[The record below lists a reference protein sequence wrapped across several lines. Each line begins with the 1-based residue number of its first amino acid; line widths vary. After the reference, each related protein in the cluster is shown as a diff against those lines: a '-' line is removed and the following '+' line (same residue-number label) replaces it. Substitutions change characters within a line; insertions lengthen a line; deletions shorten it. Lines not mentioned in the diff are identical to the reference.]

1 MVKDRPLR
9 DLADRLRGHKP
20 FTLSRWGDNEWHCLF
35 GEQNG
40 YMPRDGYFY
49 FFEMQARLWG
59 VLNSGPTY
67 SLGLSTA
74 DDRAWATIAA
84 CSLDKL
90 DWGRD
95 HFTTLDPCAPELD
108 LILEAT
114 RAKPFVVV
122 GPPHFR
128 HLKAE
133 LKYAAFVDVPPKNAY
148 VCRDHLVRETL
159 AALEDFKEPALVS
172 ISAGVCAP
180 LVIDDLFKS
189 VGKFHQLVDFGGL
202 WSALKERPCP
212 ST

>member
-49 FFEMQARLWG
+49 FYEMQNNLWRT
-59 VLNSGPTY
+59 LNSRPPY
-67 SLGLSTA
+67 CLGLSTE
-74 DDRAWATIAA
+74 DGRAWETINA
-84 CSLDKL
+84 CELQRL
-90 DWGRD
+90 DWG
-95 HFTTLDPCAPELD
+95 LDRLAAVADDAPEVAMFV
-108 LILEAT
+108 EAV
-114 RAKPFVVV
+114 RAKPLVVV

-128 HLKAE
+128 HLKATLGYE
-133 LKYAAFVDVPPKNAY
+133 AFVDVPPKNAY

-172 ISAGVCAP
+172 VSAGVCAP
-180 LVIDDLFKS
+180 LLIDDLFKT

-202 WSALKERPCP
+202 WGAIKE
-212 ST
+212 T